1 MKKRAMA
8 LLMAAVMLFGVAVG
22 GTIAWLRDDTD
33 SVVNTFTV
41 GNIDIDLKE
50 HDYIQS
56 SNSLDESKEVSSE
69 SDYKMIPGIELPKD
83 PFVTVKAS
91 SEKCWVFVTVTKSEN
106 FDTFMTFEMD
116 TNWSEVE
123 KDGLTTVYKYGDKVD
138 ASNAVQVLNVLKDK
152 QVCVKE
158 DVTKA
163 QLDAVTSN
171 PTLTFKA
178 YAVQSEN
185 LNVNADAA
193 IWQIAKTADTTQ

>member
-1 MKKRAMA
+1 MKKRTLA
-8 LLMAAVMLFGVAVG
+8 LLMAAVMLFGIAVG

-33 SVVNTFTV
+33 PVVNTFTV

-69 SDYKMIPGIELPKD
+69 SEYKMIPGIELPKD
-83 PFVTVKAS
+83 PFVTVEAN
-91 SEKCWVFVTVTKSEN
+91 SEKCWVFVTVTKSAN

-116 TNWSEVE
+116 TKWSKVE
-123 KDGLTTVYKYGDKVD
+123 ENSLTTVYKYNTVVD
-138 ASNAVQVLNVLKDK
+138 ASAAKQVLNVLKDK
-152 QVCVKE
+152 QVCVKD
-158 DVTKA
+158 DVTKT
-163 QLDAVTSN
+163 QLDAVDLN

-185 LNVNADAA
+185 LNVNTDAA
-193 IWQIAKTADTTQ
+193 IWEIAKTADTTQ